1 MKVRE
6 VVAWRGL
13 QGEIYD
19 LNGRLCRSLVNN
31 IVKSGALSMTW
42 DGRDN
47 QDQFVAPGL
56 YLYRI
61 RLETDSGSEEKVGV
75 IAVAY

>member
-1 MKVRE
+1 
-6 VVAWRGL
+6 VVTRRTV

-19 LNGRLCRSLVNN
+19 LQGRLCRSLLDDT
-31 IVKSGALSMTW
+31 VKSGELSMTW
-42 DGRDN
+42 DGRDS
-47 QDQFVAPGL
+47 QGQVVPPGL

-61 RLETDSGSEEKVGV
+61 QLETDSGSEEKAGV